1 MATLNRLYSRV
12 DRQAVNS
19 KVLQAFDE
27 ALRKRVESHD
37 GTLQSRNFSSSLSSE
52 IDDFVA
58 EVFAAFVRLQGPT
71 PAMIVPP
78 IDSKGKQSHP
88 IPLISIRG
96 GDNQ

>member
-1 MATLNRLYSRV
+1 MATLNKLYSRV
-12 DRQAVNS
+12 DRQTEDS
-19 KVLQAFDE
+19 RVLQAFDQ
-27 ALRKRVESHD
+27 ALRTRESHD
-37 GTLQSRNFSSSLSSE
+37 GTWWSRNSSSSLSSE

-78 IDSKGKQSHP
+78 IGLKRNRSHP
-88 IPLISIRG
+88 ISLISIRG

>member
-1 MATLNRLYSRV
+1 M
-12 DRQAVNS
+12 
-19 KVLQAFDE
+19 
-27 ALRKRVESHD
+27 ESHD
-37 GTLQSRNFSSSLSSE
+37 WTLQSRNLGSSLSSE

>member
-1 MATLNRLYSRV
+1 MATLNKLYSRV

-19 KVLQAFDE
+19 KVLQALDE

-37 GTLQSRNFSSSLSSE
+37 GTLQSRNSSSSLSSE
-52 IDDFVA
+52 IDDLVA

-78 IDSKGKQSHP
+78 IGSKRNRSHP
-88 IPLISIRG
+88 ISLISIRG

>member
-1 MATLNRLYSRV
+1 MATFNRLNSRI
-12 DRQAVNS
+12 DR
-19 KVLQAFDE
+19 KTEGPRVLQAFDE
-27 ALRKRVESHD
+27 ALRTRGEPR
-37 GTLQSRNFSSSLSSE
+37 GTLQSRNLSSSLSSE

-78 IDSKGKQSHP
+78 IGSKRIRSQP
-88 IPLISIRG
+88 ISLASTRG